1 MPWHDHNC
9 DNHPVEVIALS
20 LERVAKEIRYKR
32 GLLELLIKAYGDR
45 TLRVLEALRRPPK
58 DYAIRVNTLRTN
70 ADEVMEHL
78 SQMGV
83 VSRRSDVLEE
93 AVLIEVQGP
102 FTVERKGKQV
112 VAEKS
117 AAESVMMGSKLYA
130 PGILRTDNYKVGGP
144 VYVTD
149 IYDHVVGRGTAIVPP
164 KVDAKKGRGLAVD
177 TSETV
182 YRLPPL
188 RESRLYNKGM
198 IREQSLPAMI
208 TSRVLEPQKGETI
221 VDMCAAPGGKAL
233 HIAQL
238 TEDKGTI
245 YAFDHSDKRLD
256 ALRVEAERL
265 GAHNIRIFCADAR
278 YLDRDFPTLKADRV
292 LVDPPC
298 SALGV
303 RPKLYE
309 DATVKEVLGCAEYQ
323 RQFLRVASAIAKRGG
338 TVVYSTCTLTT
349 DENEDVVRF
358 AVEELGLEL
367 EDQGIRVGEPG
378 FGDPI
383 FRRVQRFSPDLLEMP
398 GYFIA
403 KFRKSGES

>member
-1 MPWHDHNC
+1 
-9 DNHPVEVIALS
+9 VS
-20 LERVAKEIRYKR
+20 LERVAKEIRYR
-32 GLLELLIKAYGDR
+32 RDLLELLVKAYGDR
-45 TLRVLEALRRPPK
+45 TLRVLEAVRRSPK
-58 DYAIRVNTLRTN
+58 EYAVRVNTLRTD
-70 ADEVMEHL
+70 AEEVMEHL
-78 SQMGV
+78 YRMGV
-83 VSRRSDVLEE
+83 VCRRSEVLEE

-102 FTVERKGKQV
+102 FTVERMGKQV
-112 VAEKS
+112 VAEKG

-130 PGILRTDNYKVGGP
+130 PGILRTDNYRVGGP
-144 VYVTD
+144 VYITD
-149 IYDHVVGRGTAIVPP
+149 IYDHVVGRGIALIPP
-164 KVDAKKGRGLAVD
+164 KVDDKKGRGLAVD

-182 YRLPPL
+182 YRLPPF
-188 RESRLYNKGM
+188 REGELYNKGM

-208 TSRVLEPQKGETI
+208 TSRVLEPQGGETI

-233 HIAQL
+233 HMAQL
-238 TEDKGTI
+238 MGDKGTI
-245 YAFDHSDKRLD
+245 YAFDHSDKRLN
-256 ALRVEAERL
+256 ALRGDAERL
-265 GAHNIRIFCADAR
+265 GVHSIRVFCADAR

-309 DATVKEVLGCAEYQ
+309 DATVEEVLGCARYQ
-323 RQFLRVASAIAKRGG
+323 RQFLRVASAIVKGGG

-349 DENEDVVRF
+349 EENEDVVRF

-367 EDQGIRVGEPG
+367 EDQRIRVGEPG

-383 FRRVQRFSPDLLEMP
+383 FRRAQRFSPDLLEMP

-403 KFRKSGES
+403 KFRRSGGSQA

>member
-1 MPWHDHNC
+1 M
-9 DNHPVEVIALS
+9 S

-32 GLLELLIKAYGDR
+32 ELLELLINAYSDR
-45 TLRVLEALRRPPK
+45 TLEVLEALRKPPK
-58 DYAIRVNTLRTN
+58 DYAVRVNTLRTN
-70 ADEVMEHL
+70 IDDVIGHL

-83 VSRRSDVLEE
+83 ICRKSDIIEE

-102 FTVERKGKQV
+102 FTVEKKGKQI

-130 PGILRTDNYKVGGP
+130 PGILRTDNYKIGGP

-149 IYDHVVGRGTAIVPP
+149 IYDHVVGRGTAIIPP
-164 KVDAKKGRGLAVD
+164 KVDDRKGRGLAVD
-177 TSETV
+177 TTETV

-188 RESRLYNKGM
+188 RESGLYNKGM

-221 VDMCAAPGGKAL
+221 VDMCAAPGGKTL
-233 HIAQL
+233 HVAQL
-238 TEDKGTI
+238 IEDKGTI
-245 YAFDHSDKRLD
+245 YAFDHSDKKLD
-256 ALRVEAERL
+256 ALKVEAERI
-265 GAHNIRIFCADAR
+265 GAHNIRMFCADAR

-292 LVDPPC
+292 LIDPPC

-309 DATVKEVLGCAEYQ
+309 DATVKEVLGCAKYQ
-323 RQFLRVASAIAKRGG
+323 MQFLRVASAIAKRGG
-338 TVVYSTCTLTT
+338 TIVYSTCTLTT
-349 DENEDVVRF
+349 EENENLVRF

-367 EDQGIRVGEPG
+367 EDQGIKVGEPG

-383 FRRVQRFSPDLLEMP
+383 FRKVQRFSPDLLETP

-403 KFRKSGES
+403 KFRKSGEG

>member
-1 MPWHDHNC
+1 LITAPIT
-9 DNHPVEVIALS
+9 PAEVIVMS
-20 LERVAKEIRYKR
+20 LERAAKEIRYKK
-32 GLLELLIKAYGDR
+32 GLLELLVKAYGDR
-45 TLRVLEALRRPPK
+45 TLKVLEAVRRPSK
-58 DYAIRVNTLRTN
+58 EYAVRVNTLRTT
-70 ADEVMEHL
+70 ADEVMEHF
-78 SQMGV
+78 SRMGV
-83 VSRRSDVLEE
+83 ACNRSDVLEE

-102 FTVERKGKQV
+102 FEVERKGKQV

-130 PGILRTDNYKVGGP
+130 PGILRTDKYRVGEG
-144 VYVTD
+144 VYITD
-149 IYDHVVGRGTAIVPP
+149 IYDHVVGRGIALIPP
-164 KVDAKKGRGLAVD
+164 KVDNKKGRGLAVD

-188 RESRLYNKGM
+188 RESELYNRGM

-238 TEDKGTI
+238 MEDKGTI
-245 YAFDHSDKRLD
+245 YAFDHSDKRLN
-256 ALRVEAERL
+256 ALRVDAERL
-265 GAHNIRIFCADAR
+265 GAHNIRVFCADAR

-309 DATVKEVLGCAEYQ
+309 GATVEEVLGCAKYQ
-323 RQFLRVASAIAKRGG
+323 KQFLRVASAIVKRGG

-349 DENEDVVRF
+349 EENEDVVRF

-367 EDQGIRVGEPG
+367 EDQRIRVGEPG

-383 FRRVQRFSPDLLEMP
+383 FRRVQRFSPDILEMP